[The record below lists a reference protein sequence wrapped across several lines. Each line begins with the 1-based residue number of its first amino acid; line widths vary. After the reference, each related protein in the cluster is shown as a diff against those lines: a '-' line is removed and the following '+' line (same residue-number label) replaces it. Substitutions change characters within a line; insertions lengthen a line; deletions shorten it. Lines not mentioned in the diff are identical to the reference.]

1 MPEVRSAA
9 DSLLKLP
16 RRVGKAIR
24 NEWYHATAR
33 LPVRPDVVLYEAFG
47 GSGVLCHPE
56 AIFRELLAAEDL
68 QHLHH
73 VWVLG
78 EDVELTAHV
87 REIEAHP
94 RVSIV
99 RHGSYAYVKALAT
112 SGFLVNN
119 ATFPPAFAKRAEQ
132 VYLNTWHG
140 TPLKRMG
147 HDEPGETTA
156 TRNVLRNFLMSDYL
170 LSSGPYM
177 TSTMYESAYR
187 LLNVYPGLIIEEGN
201 PRTDRQALDPAE
213 RSEVRQHLMAAGLDL
228 GTGAERI
235 VLYAPTWRGA
245 SFADPSDD
253 ALQLLARGQQLADR
267 LGASYR
273 VVLKVHQQVYDLARS
288 HPELAGRLVP
298 NEIPTNVVLGVAD
311 ALVTDFSS
319 ILFDALVTQLPIVL
333 YAPDLE
339 AYSASRG
346 LYLAEDELPGPLLT
360 DLEAASDRILAVGSG
375 SALDPLLTHAQARR
389 SAVDRF
395 AAKDDGHAAKRVVDV
410 VWRGKTEGM
419 SVEPVRHD
427 GRTTMLVYVGG
438 MKSNGIT
445 TSAINLLRNI
455 DHSRFDVT
463 AVYRHSGSGDRAINA
478 GRIPPEVRRLA
489 RIGRFTTGKAHR
501 SKRRRLLQK
510 GGHMSPEQ
518 LQKMLT
524 LLNAEWRR
532 CVGSARFDHLVDF
545 SGYSPFW
552 SFLMAE
558 APTSHRS
565 IWLHNDLKADQMR
578 MVDGARPFEHH
589 LGAVFSSYRFYDNL
603 VSVSEALRDINAER
617 LADYAPRSKFEFA
630 RNTIDA
636 QGILAAAAGDP
647 EAARSWPGD
656 HVLELLPS
664 DDEGADE
671 LLPTPDVL
679 ALQHAVPH
687 LQGEIARR
695 LALAAVPPHAG
706 GTRFVTVGRVSP
718 EKNHARLLRAFAA
731 LHAEHDD
738 AELVVIGDG
747 PLLEAAQML
756 AASLGVSRAVHF
768 TGLLH
773 NPWALMAECDAFV
786 LSSDYEGQP
795 MVILEARVLG
805 LPVVSTAFGSVAGA
819 VPPGTGLVVERSDEA
834 LTAGMAAAVRGEVPN
849 PPFDPQRYNDDAM
862 TEFYR
867 AIGAT

>member
-16 RRVGKAIR
+16 RQVGKAIR

-47 GSGVLCHPE
+47 GRGVVCHPE
-56 AIFRELLAAEDL
+56 AIFRELLGAED
-68 QHLHH
+68 QEHLHH
-73 VWVLG
+73 VWVIG
-78 EDVELTAHV
+78 EDVVLTEHL
-87 REIEAHP
+87 REIERHP
-94 RVSIV
+94 RVSFV
-99 RHGSYAYVKALAT
+99 RRGSYAYVKALAT

-119 ATFPPAFAKRAEQ
+119 ATFPAAFAKREGQ

-147 HDEPGETTA
+147 HDEPGETAA
-156 TRNVLRNFLMSDYL
+156 TRNVLRNFLMCDYL

-187 LLNVYPGLIIEEGN
+187 LLNIYPGRIIEEGG
-201 PRTDRQALDPAE
+201 PRTDRQCLGPGE
-213 RSEVRQHLMAAGLDL
+213 SSTVRQQLVTAGLDL
-228 GTGAERI
+228 GEGTERI

-245 SFADPSDD
+245 NFAAAADD
-253 ALQLLARGQQLADR
+253 ALDLLTRTERLAHR
-267 LGASYR
+267 LGSGHR
-273 VVLKVHQQVYDLARS
+273 VLLKVHQQVYDLARA
-288 HPELAGRLVP
+288 HPEVAGRLVP
-298 NEIPTNVVLGVAD
+298 NEIPTNAVLGVVD

-319 ILFDALVTQLPIVL
+319 ILFDALATDLPIVL
-333 YAPDLE
+333 FAPDLE
-339 AYSASRG
+339 EYAATRG

-360 DLEAASDRILAVGSG
+360 DLEAAADRILAVGTG
-375 SALDPLLTHAQARR
+375 SQLDPQVTHAGVYR
-389 SAVDRF
+389 SAKERF
-395 AAKDDGHAAKRVVDV
+395 AAKDDGLAAKRVVDV
-410 VWRGKTEGM
+410 VWRGRTEGM
-419 SVEPVRHD
+419 SVSPVRHD
-427 GRTTMLVYVGG
+427 GRTTMLVYLGG
-438 MKSNGIT
+438 LKSNGIT
-445 TSAINLLRNI
+445 TSGVNLLRNI

-478 GRIPPEVRRLA
+478 ARIPPEVRRLA

-501 SKRRRLLQK
+501 RKRRRLLQQ
-510 GGHMSPEQ
+510 GGHMSPQQ
-518 LQKMLT
+518 LQKMLA

-532 CVGSARFDHLVDF
+532 CVGSARFDHLIDF

-565 IWLHNDLKADQMR
+565 IWLHNDLRADQMR
-578 MVDGARPFEHH
+578 TVDGGRPFEHH

-603 VSVSEALRDINAER
+603 VSVSDALRDINAER
-617 LADYAPRSKFEFA
+617 LADHAPRSKFTFA

-636 QGILAAAAGDP
+636 DSIRAAAAGDP
-647 EAARSWPGD
+647 DAAREWPGD
-656 HVLELLPS
+656 HVLDLVPTDGE
-664 DDEGADE
+664 EADKV
-671 LLPTPDVL
+671 LPTPDVL
-679 ALQHAVPH
+679 ARQHDVPH

-695 LALAAVPPHAG
+695 LALRAVPPRSG
-706 GTRFVTVGRVSP
+706 GMRFVTVGRVSP
-718 EKNHARLLRAFAA
+718 EKNHARLIRAFAA
-731 LHAEHDD
+731 LRTDHGE

-747 PLLEAAQML
+747 PLLEATREL
-756 AASLGVSRAVHF
+756 AGSLGVADGVHF

-773 NPWALMAECDAFV
+773 NPWALMAECDVFV

-805 LPVVSTAFGSVAGA
+805 LPVVSTAFGSVGGA
-819 VPPGTGLVVERSDEA
+819 VPVGTGLVVECSHEA
-834 LTAGMAAAVRGEVPN
+834 LTEGMAAALRGEVPN
-849 PPFDPQRYNDDAM
+849 PPFDDQRYNGEAM